1 MSIAAT
7 GITRWLPCIRAGAA
21 SPAPPGTWV
30 ILACQHSPV
39 STPVKAG
46 ATDKAWAN
54 PGMGVAVL
62 AGHPPH
68 RTQGPRVVTSGLIPT
83 SRDQPAQRVLANRP
97 I

>member
-46 ATDKAWAN
+46 ATDKA
-54 PGMGVAVL
+54 G
-62 AGHPPH
+62 
-68 RTQGPRVVTSGLIPT
+68 RTRGWVSRCWPATLRTAPRARGW
-83 SRDQPAQRVLANRP
+83 
-97 I
+97 